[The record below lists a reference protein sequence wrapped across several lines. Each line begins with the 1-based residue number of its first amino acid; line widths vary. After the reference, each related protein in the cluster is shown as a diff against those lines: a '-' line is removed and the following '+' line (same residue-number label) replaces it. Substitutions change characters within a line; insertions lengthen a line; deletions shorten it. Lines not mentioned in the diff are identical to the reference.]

1 MAIGPVAG
9 AAVMATGSV
18 SVGCHLV
25 GAEVLSRV
33 LLGVA
38 VAVWALVAAGPA
50 RRLIGGALHRT
61 P

>member
-1 MAIGPVAG
+1 MAGV
-9 AAVMATGSV
+9 AVMATGSV
-18 SVGCHLV
+18 SAGCHLV

-33 LLGVA
+33 LLWVA

-50 RRLIGGALHRT
+50 RRLVGGALRRT